1 LVIEQESAGKR
12 RSVFLGGA
20 SWGLAIRRAELK
32 SLAQQYSPPAALLAD
47 DAADQAM
54 NAAPEY
60 LGLSSH

>member
-1 LVIEQESAGKR
+1 
-12 RSVFLGGA
+12 
-20 SWGLAIRRAELK
+20 LK
-32 SLAQQYSPPAALLAD
+32 WLAQQYNPPAALLAD